1 MLVAS
6 WNSQI
11 KYKSFIYD
19 IETLGWKKFS
29 ALSLFIEEKR
39 EREKEEIRER
49 GKKRKREREKEEKRE
64 REKERKREKE
74 KERKREREKERKR
87 EREKER
93 KRERPLQETLSL
105 SLLVNY
111 WISVQEE

>member
-1 MLVAS
+1 MLVAF

-64 REKERKREKE
+64 REKERKRE
-74 KERKREREKERKR
+74 
-87 EREKER
+87 REKER